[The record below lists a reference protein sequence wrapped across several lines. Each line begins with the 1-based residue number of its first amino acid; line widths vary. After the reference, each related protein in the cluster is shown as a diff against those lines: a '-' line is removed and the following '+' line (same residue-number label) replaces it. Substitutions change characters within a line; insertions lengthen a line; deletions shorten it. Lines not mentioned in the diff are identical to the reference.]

1 MERVLQTA
9 VLAAAMVLV
18 LVVGRAVF
26 GAICRW
32 EGYRLNEE
40 TVKRDNPALGI
51 RYGLFLFAIILSFA
65 GVVEPSKADL
75 WLELGAIARYS
86 LAVIIALVVSRYIND
101 HLILYGFD
109 NNREVIQNRNTAVA
123 TVEGATYLATAFVIS
138 GSITGLSDDAT
149 LAVLWFLIGQALLII
164 LSLIYRRVIPGIFE
178 ALANRNQA
186 CAFSFS
192 GLLVSSGMALGVAV
206 SGQSHGWL
214 NDASAVASYLGGWL
228 VFMVVAHVIADRIML
243 PAARLR
249 EEVMKEGNLV
259 AGIIEGVVFV
269 SITLLYGYL
278 AG

>member
-1 MERVLQTA
+1 
-9 VLAAAMVLV
+9 MVLV
-18 LVVGRAVF
+18 LVIGRAVF
-26 GAICRW
+26 GIICRW

-138 GSITGLSDDAT
+138 GSITGLSDDVF
-149 LAVLWFLIGQALLII
+149 LAVLWFLIGQGLLII
-164 LSLIYRRVIPGIFE
+164 LSLVYRRVIPGIFE
-178 ALANRNQA
+178 ALAIRNQA

-214 NDASAVASYLGGWL
+214 NDASAVAAYLGGWL

>member
-32 EGYRLNEE
+32 EGYRFGEE

-51 RYGLFLFAIILSFA
+51 RYGLFLFAIILSFS
-65 GVVEPSKADL
+65 GVLEPSKGDL
-75 WLELGAIARYS
+75 WTELGAIGLYS
-86 LAVIIALVVSRYIND
+86 LAVIVALMASLYVND
-101 HLILYGFD
+101 HLILHGFD
-109 NNREVIQNRNTAVA
+109 NNQEVIHNKNTAVA
-123 TVEGATYLATAFVIS
+123 TVEGATYLATAFVVA
-138 GSITGLSDDAT
+138 GSLTGLRDDVV
-149 LAVLWFLIGQALLII
+149 LAVLWFLIGQALLVIMG
-164 LSLIYRRVIPGIFE
+164 LVYRRVVPGIFE

-228 VFMVVAHVIADRIML
+228 VFMAVAYVIADRIML

-259 AGIIEGVVFV
+259 AGTVEGVIFV

>member
-1 MERVLQTA
+1 
-9 VLAAAMVLV
+9 MVLV
-18 LVVGRAVF
+18 LVIGRAVF
-26 GAICRW
+26 GTICRW

-123 TVEGATYLATAFVIS
+123 TVEGATYLATAFVVA
-138 GSITGLSDDAT
+138 GSLTGLRDDVV
-149 LAVLWFLIGQALLII
+149 LAVLWFLIGQALLVIMG
-164 LSLIYRRVIPGIFE
+164 LVYRRVVPGIFE

-192 GLLVSSGMALGVAV
+192 GLLVSSGIALGVAV

-214 NDASAVASYLGGWL
+214 NDASAVAAYLGGWL